1 MADLFLFE
9 MNASSNLMTGNAV
22 KAGSAL
28 GKLRLRDALN
38 LASVILCYA
47 LGSSLYRTLVHLQH
61 YQPKPHTSAR
71 LLASPLIL
79 AAFCSSDLVFSA
91 KGFPTHYFKHI
102 LPLALGFGL
111 LNAATTD
118 ALGGTM
124 TNAYTGHI
132 GKVAHGVSDL
142 LFAADPR
149 KKRFQ
154 SATRLSAQVLCSFL
168 VGIVLGA
175 AAMPAIKTAQQSY
188 NVPLF
193 TLFGTLCVTLVQ
205 LYDRPLL
212 TDIINI
218 GKMLASGKRSTTKV
232 DVSTLWWR

>member
-1 MADLFLFE
+1 

-28 GKLRLRDALN
+28 GKLRLGDASN
-38 LASVILCYA
+38 FVSVILCYA
-47 LGSSLYRTLVHLQH
+47 LGSSLYRALVHLQH
-61 YQPKPHTSAR
+61 HQPKPHTSAR

-79 AAFCSSDLVFSA
+79 VAFCSSDLLFGA
-91 KGFPTHYFKHI
+91 KGSPTDYFKHI

-132 GKVAHGVSDL
+132 GKVAHGVSDW
-142 LFAADPR
+142 LFAVEPR
-149 KKRFQ
+149 KKRFR

-175 AAMPAIKTAQQSY
+175 ASMPALLSAQQSY

-193 TLFGTLCVTLVQ
+193 TVFGTLCVILMQ
-205 LYDRPLL
+205 LHDHPIPIDIMNIRKLL
-212 TDIINI
+212 A
-218 GKMLASGKRSTTKV
+218 GGRRSTTKV